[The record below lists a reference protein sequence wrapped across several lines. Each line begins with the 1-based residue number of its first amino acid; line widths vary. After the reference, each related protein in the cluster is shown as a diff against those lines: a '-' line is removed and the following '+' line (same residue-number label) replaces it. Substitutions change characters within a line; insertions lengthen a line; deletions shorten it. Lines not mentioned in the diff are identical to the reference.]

1 MASCAFYKRQSSV
14 LAWPQQLPQNV
25 REGTTQVVSKLRV
38 SQRGPETGHHIPR
51 EKFGARTHPS
61 LAGRLCEE
69 LSWGSGA
76 DEGPGSLGAGTQPQG
91 APSLSYLGT
100 CSLSDPGFLHPL
112 RNICCW

>member
-51 EKFGARTHPS
+51 EKVGARTQPS
-61 LAGRLCEE
+61 LAGRLCGDGCPGAQGQMKDRAA
-69 LSWGSGA
+69 WGLAHSHR
-76 DEGPGSLGAGTQPQG
+76 EPP
-91 APSLSYLGT
+91 P
-100 CSLSDPGFLHPL
+100 CP
-112 RNICCW
+112 I